1 MLIVAGI
8 IELDPARHDA
18 AVELFAP
25 LVEAT
30 LAEDGNI
37 TYGFWADLARPGVF
51 RVYEEWES
59 AEAMGVHMG
68 SDHMATFLV
77 GMGGLGVTHTEITQH
92 TVGESTRLM

>member
-1 MLIVAGI
+1 MLIVAGLI
-8 IELDPARHDA
+8 TIDPANHDA

-30 LAEDGNI
+30 LAEEGNI
-37 TYGFWADLARPGVF
+37 TYGFWSSLSEPGVF

-59 AEAMGVHMG
+59 TDAMGLHMA

-77 GMGGLGVTHTEITQH
+77 GMGGLGVTGTEIHQH
-92 TVGESTRLM
+92 TVSESTRLM